1 MNELSDLAHIIEL
14 AVAPVFL
21 LAGIGAFLNVMA
33 SRLAR
38 IVDRSRSL
46 EARCGENPDEM
57 EIERIRSELSVLDK
71 RTAYAQRGIF
81 LFSVAAL
88 MVCDHRDA
96 AHRQQPGGSGGA
108 VVHRR
113 HARHDRRAHAFPH
126 GNFNRHANAAGQ
138 AGIVRETIVLF
149 QACHA

>member
-88 MVCDHRDA
+88 MVCVVVA
-96 AHRQQPGGSGGA
+96 AFFIGAFINLTLAVPVALLFIAAMLAMIGGLTLFLMETSIA
-108 VVHRR
+108 TRTLR
-113 HARHDRRAHAFPH
+113 
-126 GNFNRHANAAGQ
+126 
-138 AGIVRETIVLF
+138 VRPELF
-149 QACHA
+149 VKQ